1 MTDKNEAIHRLEK
14 DLEEFDRIILMD
26 VQPGNRQDAELF
38 YTSETLQASGQR
50 ILILSGAEDR
60 QRDEMTGRQTTVTWR
75 YTGESELSELLKIY
89 RMYEFSNRVS
99 VFSQDDGFGGLHNFV
114 QTGVLTAEEAIT
126 AFLHQA

>member
-38 YTSETLQASGQR
+38 YTSETLQASSEK
-50 ILILSGAEDR
+50 ILILCGGVDER
-60 QRDEMTGRQTTVTWR
+60 QGNVTRR

-99 VFSQDDGFGGLHNFV
+99 VFSQDEGFGGLHNFV